1 MKSWAQGLASLAI
14 LVATSGIIGAYN
26 HTVSGESATT
36 ETTTSTST
44 TETTKETSKPKETKK
59 ERLNKELPK
68 DAKPSDW
75 DLLLTNYNHKLS
87 NQYKP
92 ELAYIG
98 SQRLDKCV
106 LPHYKEM
113 AAAAKKAGYP
123 LTIVSSYR
131 SVDYQEKIYKE
142 QIQLYLNQGKSQK
155 EAEKETADYMTKP
168 GTSEHHTGL
177 SLDVL
182 GTAYYE
188 KGGTLDES
196 FAEDKSAQWLAKHC
210 AEYGFIVRYPK
221 NKVDITKIHY
231 EPWHLRYVGK
241 DNAEYIMSHHISLE
255 EYIDELKEAGR

>member
-1 MKSWAQGLASLAI
+1 MKSWAQGLASVAI
-14 LVATSGIIGAYN
+14 LLVTSGVVGVYN
-26 HTVSGESATT
+26 HTVLGESANQTATKTT
-36 ETTTSTST
+36 TTTS
-44 TETTKETSKPKETKK
+44 EKK
-59 ERLNKELPK
+59 EEPKKLSKKEQLNQALPK
-68 DAKPSDW
+68 NAKPSDW
-75 DLLLTNYNHKLS
+75 DLLLTNYDHPLS

-98 SQRLDKCV
+98 SQRLDKRV

-142 QIQLYLNQGKSQK
+142 QIQTYLNQGKSKK

-182 GTAYYE
+182 GTSYYE

-196 FAEDKSAQWLAKHC
+196 FAEDKSAQWLEKHC

-241 DNAEYIMSHHISLE
+241 ENAEYIMSHHLSLE